1 MADKIT
7 IKFKG
12 VPEALSSIKKWE
24 EKKLA
29 QVSDDLKVTAFK
41 IEGDAKR
48 NAPVKDGPLRASI
61 STNWPGSGMS
71 EGKTGAQAES
81 GDGVEQPPGEKGLV
95 YAVGSNKEYAAYQ
108 EFGFHG
114 TINVKGTDKRR
125 AHKRN
130 VNYAGKPYLY
140 PAYHANKNEAIKR
153 IKETLSK
160 KW

>member
-29 QVSDDLKVTAFK
+29 QVSDDLKTTAFK
-41 IEGDAKR
+41 IEGAAKR
-48 NAPVKDGPLRASI
+48 NAPVKDGILRASI
-61 STNWPGSGMS
+61 STNWSGSNMS
-71 EGKTGAQAES
+71 EGRTGSKAES
-81 GDGVEQPPGEKGLV
+81 GDGVGQPSGEKNFV
-95 YAVGSNKEYAAYQ
+95 YVVGSNKSYSAYQ

-114 TINVKGTDKRR
+114 TIHVKGTDKRR
-125 AHKRN
+125 AHTRN

-140 PAYHANKNEAIKR
+140 PAYHANKNDAIKR